1 MNTQWTVFAMLG
13 ATFLMTIYLGFK
25 LGTGSEYR
33 EFAPGAAEQLANSA
47 ANNKLADNEDPIP
60 VTSEVK

>member
-1 MNTQWTVFAMLG
+1 MLG

-47 ANNKLADNEDPIP
+47 ANQKLADNEDPIP